1 MAFAKREEP
10 GVPDIRLLGSHP
22 KTGRPLVPAGQETA
36 PLFTGVPSFHSDRFI
51 SKYILERERGKKQQ
65 PNVEFHPRFIR

>member
-1 MAFAKREEP
+1 MAFARREEP

-51 SKYILERERGKKQQ
+51 SKYIFEREGKKQQ